1 MVRLTRHGY
10 ERSKERTTAGG
21 VKAATE
27 RAEKAY
33 WCGKSIEDFA
43 KQVQKYL
50 RNVLQ
55 RSSGDDLKV
64 LGNDVYIFGGE
75 TLITTFPLS
84 QKILK
89 DNKKKERVYYEEDI

>member
-33 WCGKSIEDFA
+33 WCGKD
-43 KQVQKYL
+43 YL
-50 RNVLQ
+50 CGV
-55 RSSGDDLKV
+55 
-64 LGNDVYIFGGE
+64 
-75 TLITTFPLS
+75 
-84 QKILK
+84 
-89 DNKKKERVYYEEDI
+89 